1 MKAGLEMWIEWEK
14 DTQKL
19 YQELYTE
26 LIGLGEIAAA
36 HYVSECIC
44 DVTEELKEAECYYLN
59 KKIRDYDISDI
70 MDEQTKFSKD
80 KCKEICKVIKESF
93 D

>member
-1 MKAGLEMWIEWEK
+1 MSTATEISRLTDARNTIRDKMIE
-14 DTQKL
+14 
-19 YQELYTE
+19 
-26 LIGLGEIAAA
+26 LGEIASAN
-36 HYVSECIC
+36 YVSECIT

-80 KCKEICKVIKESF
+80 KCKEICKVIKEIF
-93 D
+93 N

>member
-26 LIGLGEIAAA
+26 LIELGEIASAN
-36 HYVSECIC
+36 YVSECIN

-59 KKIRDYDISDI
+59 KKIRDYDIADI
-70 MDEQTKFSKD
+70 MDEQTKFSKE

>member
-26 LIGLGEIAAA
+26 LIELGEIASAN
-36 HYVSECIC
+36 YVSGCIN

-59 KKIRDYDISDI
+59 KKIRDYDIADI
-70 MDEQTKFSKD
+70 MDEQTKFSKE
-80 KCKEICKVIKESF
+80 KCKEICKIIKESF